1 MQRMALKMAFIYGS
15 MSFKL
20 DINRWDFFFHTFLRD
35 INERGFRLIA
45 AGEDFTSFIC
55 DLKCL
60 LIMQLILENCL
71 LINFVLISSCLG
83 IQCDYGVNGD
93 LAWVSHL
100 FGTF

>member
-20 DINRWDFFFHTFLRD
+20 DINRWDFYTFLRD

-45 AGEDFTSFIC
+45 TGEDFTSFQFC

-60 LIMQLILENCL
+60 LIMQLILEN
-71 LINFVLISSCLG
+71 
-83 IQCDYGVNGD
+83 
-93 LAWVSHL
+93 W
-100 FGTF
+100 